1 MDSVFVMLFCFLAI
15 GVAVIALIGALIIQL
30 ATRWVASFKPSY
42 RNAYLV
48 AFLGYFGA
56 ILVSIVLFI
65 TIGMSS
71 GSTLEETTANRGIQ
85 LLVIVVYTVF
95 QVVVYSLFLKHP
107 ETGKIG
113 FTKGF
118 LVFLISLIPSSVML
132 GFWGAILRAMA

>member
-1 MDSVFVMLFCFLAI
+1 MENVYIMLFCFLAI
-15 GVAVIALIGALIIQL
+15 GVAVIALVGALIIQL

-42 RNAYLV
+42 RDAYLA

-71 GSTLEETTANRGIQ
+71 DSTLEGTTANRGIQ
-85 LLVIVVYTVF
+85 FLVIVVYTVF
-95 QVVVYSLFLKHP
+95 QIVIYSLLLKHP

-118 LVFLISLIPSSVML
+118 LVFLIQLIPSSVML